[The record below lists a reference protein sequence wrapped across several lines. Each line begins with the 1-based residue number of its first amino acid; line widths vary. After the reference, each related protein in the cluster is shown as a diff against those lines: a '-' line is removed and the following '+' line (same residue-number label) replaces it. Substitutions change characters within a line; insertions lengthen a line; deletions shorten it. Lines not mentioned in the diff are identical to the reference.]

1 MVFKYTQYVRP
12 RFPKLNVDGQ
22 QKGKHLYGP
31 QESFP
36 ASFFFNYAPMKQL
49 SLIVMIMI
57 TIMIMIM
64 ITIMIVIII
73 ILLGSLKFFI
83 HIVKK
88 STPRF
93 TKSPSLVLIRLV
105 LTEIK

>member
-1 MVFKYTQYVRP
+1 
-12 RFPKLNVDGQ
+12 
-22 QKGKHLYGP
+22 
-31 QESFP
+31 
-36 ASFFFNYAPMKQL
+36 MKQL

-105 LTEIK
+105 LTGIQRFKNVKFNKEINGYPHTVSGRVRIYRNWHSVLGKF